1 MAHRVFRDADG
12 VEWAV
17 WSVEPIWAER
27 RVGGERRAGA
37 GGELARGADRRGRPD
52 RRRREELRVRVSA
65 GFEAG
70 WLTFESE
77 EEKRRY
83 APVPAAWESLPD
95 DQLARLCGAA
105 RSAAKRR
112 GRFVE

>member
-1 MAHRVFRDADG
+1 M
-12 VEWAV
+12 

-27 RVGGERRAGA
+27 RVRGERRAG
-37 GGELARGADRRGRPD
+37 GGGAQGQGPDQRERRGRPD
-52 RRRREELRVRVSA
+52 RRRREEWRVRVSS

-83 APVPAAWESLPD
+83 APVPAAWESMPD
-95 DQLARLCGAA
+95 DQLARLC
-105 RSAAKRR
+105 SAAQSAPKRR